1 MKVETGA
8 GYGMLDSAKAAKEIE
23 DFGYSGLLSAEVKHD
38 PFLPLAIAAS
48 ATQKIELSTSIAV
61 AFARTPMLLANIA
74 NDLQVLSQGRFVL
87 GLGTQIKA
95 HITRRFDMPWGHPAP
110 RLAEMIEAI
119 HAIFTAWETG
129 EKLDFRGEFYN
140 NTLMTPMF
148 TPEPHEFGR
157 PKIFCAAVGAVM
169 TETISR
175 VSDGLLPHGFSTEQ
189 YFREVTLPAV
199 EKGLAKSGRS
209 RDDFQISAP
218 GFVVTG
224 ATEEDFNKTKEA
236 VRKQISFYGSTP
248 AYKPVF
254 EVHGWGELGDQL
266 HRLSVS
272 SDADKWDT
280 MATLI
285 DDDVLYT
292 FAVVA
297 EPDKLAGAILERY
310 GDVVDRMHLTRIQ
323 GLPDDQMQ
331 AILSELQAADR
342 KTLAAAKG

>member
-1 MKVETGA
+1 MKVDSTA
-8 GYGMLDSAKAAKEIE
+8 GYGMQDSARGAKEVE
-23 DFGYSGLLSAEVKHD
+23 DFGYSGTMTAEVKHD
-38 PFLPLAIAAS
+38 PFIPLAIAAA
-48 ATQKIELSTSIAV
+48 ATERIELGTSIAV
-61 AFARTPMLLANIA
+61 AFARTPMNLAYIA
-74 NDLQVLSQGRFVL
+74 NDLQIVSKGRFNL

-95 HITRRFDMPWGHPAP
+95 HITRRFDMPWSHPAP
-110 RLAEMIEAI
+110 RLAEMIEAM
-119 HAIFTAWETG
+119 HAIWGAWETG
-129 EKLDFRGEFYN
+129 EKLDFKGEFYN

-148 TPEPHEFGR
+148 TPEPHSYGR
-157 PKIFCAAVGAVM
+157 PRIFCAAVGAYM
-169 TETISR
+169 TETTAR
-175 VSDGLLPHGFSTEQ
+175 VADGLLPHGFSTEQ

-209 RDDFQISAP
+209 RDDFEISAP

-224 ATEEDFNKTKEA
+224 ATEEAFNASKET

-272 SDADKWDT
+272 SDPDKWET
-280 MATLI
+280 MATLV

-297 EPDKLAGAILERY
+297 EPDKLAAAILERY
-310 GDVVDRMHLTRIQ
+310 GDVVDRLHLARIP
-323 GLPDDQMQ
+323 GVPDEQMQ
-331 AILSELQAADR
+331 GILKELQAADR

>member
-1 MKVETGA
+1 M
-8 GYGMLDSAKAAKEIE
+8 DQAAKGAVEAE
-23 DFGYSGLLSAEVKHD
+23 KFGFDGTFTAEVKHD
-38 PFLPLAIAAS
+38 PFIPLAVAAA
-48 ATQKIELSTSIAV
+48 ATEKIQLGTSIAV
-61 AFARTPMLLANIA
+61 AFARTPMNLAYTA
-74 NDLQVLSQGRFVL
+74 NDLQIISKGRFIL

-95 HITRRFDMPWGHPAP
+95 HITRRFDMPWSHPAP

-119 HAIFTAWETG
+119 HAIWTAWETG
-129 EKLDFRGEFYN
+129 DKLDFKGEFYN

-148 TPEPHEFGR
+148 TPDPHPYGR

-169 TETISR
+169 TETVAR
-175 VSDGLLPHGFSTEQ
+175 VSDGLMPHGFSTEQ

-199 EKGLAKSGRS
+199 EKGLAKGGRT
-209 RDDFQISAP
+209 RDDFEINAP

-224 ATEEDFNKTKEA
+224 ATEEAFNAQKET

-272 SDADKWDT
+272 ADADKWDT

-285 DDDVLYT
+285 DDDVLHT

-297 EPDKLAGAILERY
+297 EPDKLAASILERY
-310 GDVVDRMHLTRIQ
+310 GDLVDRIHLSKIA
-323 GLPDDQMQ
+323 GLPDEQMQ
-331 AILSELQAADR
+331 AILAELQAADR
-342 KTLAAAKG
+342 KTLAAAKS